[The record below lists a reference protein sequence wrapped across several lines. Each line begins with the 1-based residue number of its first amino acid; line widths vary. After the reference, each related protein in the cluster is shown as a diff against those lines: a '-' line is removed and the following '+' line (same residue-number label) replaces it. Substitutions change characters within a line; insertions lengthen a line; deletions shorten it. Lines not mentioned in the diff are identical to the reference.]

1 MKSEIS
7 EEVEKEIF
15 KLISTPGVEIEDII
29 KKLNLDYDTVMNI
42 LSEEFLKHDF
52 NQEGSRLCCKF

>member
-1 MKSEIS
+1 MKSEIT

-52 NQEGSRLCCKF
+52 NQGRRLCCRF

>member
-52 NQEGSRLCCKF
+52 SQGRRLCCKF